1 MWIMYDLVAKLLN
14 YVGPAYAA
22 VIGVLVLGSAIAGV
36 VRASNQKRREVI
48 ASGFARKQE
57 YQVLSPIQKLRSI
70 FGVVDLS
77 NESDLRTFLFG
88 AADFKMIAEQI
99 AYLLTRSSYY
109 TVENI
114 LVKQVKGTDYCICDF
129 TSITYGNDSK
139 FLNQIGVVF
148 ARLPVQFPRVQ
159 LAPANLPLRLE
170 SHFHERIEFESH
182 EFNQHYIVDCSD
194 RKMAFQL
201 LNPRVLVLL
210 NRFPLRRRLF
220 FGQFLLTWKDD
231 FYDYL
236 EALRVVEET
245 EEILA
250 AVDGYLMKD
259 LRCDPDWKSLGD
271 ATS

>member
-1 MWIMYDLVAKLLN
+1 
-14 YVGPAYAA
+14 
-22 VIGVLVLGSAIAGV
+22 
-36 VRASNQKRREVI
+36 
-48 ASGFARKQE
+48 
-57 YQVLSPIQKLRSI
+57 
-70 FGVVDLS
+70 
-77 NESDLRTFLFG
+77 
-88 AADFKMIAEQI
+88 
-99 AYLLTRSSYY
+99 
-109 TVENI
+109 
-114 LVKQVKGTDYCICDF
+114 
-129 TSITYGNDSK
+129 
-139 FLNQIGVVF
+139 
-148 ARLPVQFPRVQ
+148 
-159 LAPANLPLRLE
+159 
-170 SHFHERIEFESH
+170 
-182 EFNQHYIVDCSD
+182 
-194 RKMAFQL
+194 MAFQL